1 MTAVYTETI
10 ENRAVVAAELPGL
23 NVADQKTT
31 IFQNDNKVAV
41 ATSVLLTGVP
51 WDKSDGDWKPIP
63 GKRYYRWRTV
73 GSYGFIRTKTGLAM
87 PYHSTRGPKARDHW
101 HNRFPHIAADTLSVP
116 GQLED
121 AYRHAMW
128 ETFGAR
134 RVQDLYPM
142 MDTYQLINYPSIPI
156 NLRRGFRE
164 SSPEIYAGMVFGKN
178 RNTPRLQSAVVNTD
192 AYVIS
197 LAHQFRGLVSD
208 EALLSFIENTH
219 FDKEMEETFEVHN
232 PLVRRMIKFL
242 KQEDREDILSRGLDA
257 ADLKRIMLLSRY
269 ASMPQN
275 KHHMT
280 GRFSGIGEMKSWSE
294 IYIFMYGS
302 DVVTERSAINRVINS
317 DWDDDE
323 DLDDEDEE

>member
-10 ENRAVVAAELPGL
+10 ENRTPVLTDLPGFNL
-23 NVADQKTT
+23 LDNKVT

-41 ATSVLLTGVP
+41 ATSVLLTGTP
-51 WDKSDGDWKPIP
+51 WDKTTGDWQRIP
-63 GKRYYRWRTV
+63 GKRYYRWRTI
-73 GSYGFIRTKTGLAM
+73 GSYGFIRTKSGIAM
-87 PYHSTRGPKARDHW
+87 PYHSMRGPRSNDHW
-101 HNRFPHIAADTLSVP
+101 RNRFPYMAADALSFN
-116 GQLED
+116 GDQAD

-128 ETFGAR
+128 ETFGATK
-134 RVQDLYPM
+134 VQHLYPM
-142 MDTYQLINYPSIPI
+142 MDTYQLINYPSIPL
-156 NLRRGFRE
+156 NLRRAFRE
-164 SSPEIYAGMVFGKN
+164 TSTEAYAGMVFGQK
-178 RNTPRLQSAVVNTD
+178 RNTERLQAAVVNTD
-192 AYVIS
+192 AYVVA

-232 PLVRRMIKFL
+232 PLVRKIVEFL
-242 KQEDREDILSRGLDA
+242 PREDRESILAKGLDA
-257 ADLKRIMLLSRY
+257 ADLKRIMQLSRY
-269 ASMPQN
+269 ASLSQN
-275 KHHMT
+275 KYHMT
-280 GRFSGIGEMKSWSE
+280 SRFTNISEMKSWSE